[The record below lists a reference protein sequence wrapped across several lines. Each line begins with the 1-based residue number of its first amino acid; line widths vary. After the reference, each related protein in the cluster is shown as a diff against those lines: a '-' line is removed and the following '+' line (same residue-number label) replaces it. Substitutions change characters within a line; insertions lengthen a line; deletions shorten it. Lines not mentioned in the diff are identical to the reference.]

1 MKKPLIALVLVT
13 ALVAL
18 IAQSCSSTPARRDV
32 TGEAFPQVTG
42 TSLEGDKFAIPGDL
56 NGEPAVLLIGYLM
69 ESQFDIDRWILGLVQ
84 AETPV
89 RIIEV
94 PTIPGMFPGMFAGSI
109 DEGMRGGIP
118 SEDWGSVVT
127 VYGDGAGEIKRWTG
141 AGDRNG
147 RVMLLDAEGVVRW
160 FHDEGYSAGKLTELD
175 AALRELK

>member
-1 MKKPLIALVLVT
+1 MQGTRDVIRRLGWARGVSRGTRSSLLAFLVLVCGGPI
-13 ALVAL
+13 
-18 IAQSCSSTPARRDV
+18 IA
-32 TGEAFPQVTG
+32 
-42 TSLEGDKFAIPGDL
+42 
-56 NGEPAVLLIGYLM
+56 
-69 ESQFDIDRWILGLVQ
+69 Q